1 MEDFKIWVLEHLTI
15 NLVIRILNKIMSF
28 SIKLIME
35 IQIQVDTL
43 RKEVQLFIIGQQ

>member
-1 MEDFKIWVLEHLTI
+1 
-15 NLVIRILNKIMSF
+15 MSF

-43 RKEVQLFIIGQQ
+43 RKEAQLFIIGQQ